1 MAEVIWSPNAVD
13 DLDAIGE
20 YIARDS
26 VDAAC
31 VFVSRL
37 IDAVEHLQQFP
48 RSGRVI
54 PEVGDE
60 NCREVVYGAYRL
72 MYRLEGEDVW
82 ITGVVHAAR
91 KWKPD

>member
-1 MAEVIWSPNAVD
+1 MAEVIWSPNALD

-20 YIARDS
+20 YISRDS
-26 VDAAC
+26 VNAAC

-37 IDAVEHLQQFP
+37 IDAVEYLQQFP

-54 PEVGDE
+54 PEIGDE

-72 MYRLEGEDVW
+72 MYRLEGDDVW

-91 KWKPD
+91 NWKPD